1 MHRTLGELP
10 DQPGLHR
17 SEQQL
22 ALLCKLS
29 RTLNIIE
36 NPLDLRRGKI
46 RVNDQSRLLTVCL
59 LETLRLQCIRNV
71 RSSAALPHDRI
82 IDRFSS
88 LLVPDNRRL
97 TLIGDTDRRNI
108 RRRRADHVHRLNR
121 HAKHCRPD
129 LIGIVLHP
137 ARIRKKLPELFLC
150 HRTDLSLLVK

>member
-36 NPLDLRRGKI
+36 NPLDLRRRKI

-108 RRRRADHVHRLNR
+108 RRRRADHVHRLDR

-137 ARIRKKLPELFLC
+137 SRIRKKLPELFLC

>member
-29 RTLNIIE
+29 RTLDIIE

-46 RVNDQSRLLTVCL
+46 RINDQSRLLTVRL
-59 LETLRLQCIRNV
+59 LKSLRLQCIRNV
-71 RSSAALPHDRI
+71 RCSAALPHDRI
-82 IDRFSS
+82 VDRFSR
-88 LLVPDNRRL
+88 LFVPDNRRL
-97 TLIGDTDRRNI
+97 TLVGDTDRRNI
-108 RRRRADHVHRLNR
+108 RRRRTDHVHRLDR

-129 LIGIVLHP
+129 LIGIMLHP

>member
-29 RTLNIIE
+29 RTLDIIE

-46 RVNDQSRLLTVCL
+46 RINDQSRLLTVRL
-59 LETLRLQCIRNV
+59 LKSLCLQCIRNV
-71 RSSAALPHDRI
+71 RCSAALPHDRI
-82 IDRFSS
+82 VDRFSG
-88 LLVPDNRRL
+88 LLIPDNRRL
-97 TLIGDTDRRNI
+97 TLVGDTDRRNI
-108 RRRRADHVHRLNR
+108 RRRRADHVHRLDR

-129 LIGIVLHP
+129 LIGIMLHP

-150 HRTDLSLLVK
+150 HRADLSLLVK

>member
-1 MHRTLGELP
+1 MRSCGSAAELRTGCVGIIGHMHRTLGELP

-59 LETLRLQCIRNV
+59 LETLRLQCLAWR
-71 RSSAALPHDRI
+71 L
-82 IDRFSS
+82 
-88 LLVPDNRRL
+88 RR
-97 TLIGDTDRRNI
+97 
-108 RRRRADHVHRLNR
+108 
-121 HAKHCRPD
+121 
-129 LIGIVLHP
+129 
-137 ARIRKKLPELFLC
+137 
-150 HRTDLSLLVK
+150 

>member
-29 RTLNIIE
+29 RPLNIIE
-36 NPLDLRRGKI
+36 NPLDLRRRKI
-46 RVNDQSRLLTVCL
+46 RVNDQSCLLTVCL
-59 LETLRLQCIRNV
+59 LESLRLQCIRNV
-71 RSSAALPHDRI
+71 RCSAALPHDRI
-82 IDRFSS
+82 IDRFSC

-108 RRRRADHVHRLNR
+108 CRRRADHVHRLNR

-137 ARIRKKLPELFLC
+137 ARIRKKLPKLFLC

>member
-71 RSSAALPHDRI
+71 RRSTALPHDRI
-82 IDRFSS
+82 IDRFSC

-108 RRRRADHVHRLNR
+108 RRRRADHVHRLDR